1 MKRPINE
8 GLEKRHGDCLMSGM
22 DIGTHSFRKYSVGN
36 QPIHRF
42 TDSPAQRLTPHVST
56 SRSLAQWERAGVRGD
71 RGFTL
76 IELLIVIALI
86 GIISAIA
93 YPNFQEWIWKIKVNG
108 AVKGLAMEM
117 NLTKVKAISENRKY
131 WIKFTP
137 SGTQYEVY
145 GNKDGDAVMD
155 PDELVKTVT
164 LSSGIRFGI
173 SSGTK
178 ETDNTDDAPGDG
190 VSFSW
195 GADYAS
201 FTSDGRGN
209 MGSVYLI
216 PSMDAASGRKDR
228 MRAVTISAPT
238 YKVKVY
244 RHTGSTWVAF

>member
-1 MKRPINE
+1 
-8 GLEKRHGDCLMSGM
+8 M
-22 DIGTHSFRKYSVGN
+22 DTSSYN
-36 QPIHRF
+36 L
-42 TDSPAQRLTPHVST
+42 RLTSHVSH
-56 SRSLAQWERAGVRGD
+56 EK
-71 RGFTL
+71 GFTL
-76 IELLIVIALI
+76 IELIIVIALI

-93 YPNFQEWIWKIKVNG
+93 YPNFQEWIWKIRVNG

-145 GNKDGDAVMD
+145 GNKDGDDAMD
-155 PDELVKTVT
+155 TDELVKTVA

-173 SSGTK
+173 SSGTRA
-178 ETDNTDDAPGDG
+178 TDNTDDAPGDG
-190 VSFSW
+190 VSFSG
-195 GADYAS
+195 GADYAF

-216 PSMDAASGRKDR
+216 PSMDAASGRMDR
-228 MRAVTISAPT
+228 MRAITISGPA

-244 RHTGSTWVAF
+244 RHTGIKWVAF